1 MNGIWGI
8 RRTLTKLALG
18 TALLSTALGYAEDA
32 NAFCGFYVAGADA
45 ELFNNATLV
54 VMMRDGNTTVLSM
67 QNNYQGP
74 PEDFAL
80 VVPVPVVLQKDNV
93 KTLDDSIFDRV
104 DKLAAPRL
112 VEYWEKDPCAPPE
125 PPMMPMAVAKSAEG
139 MPGRG
144 GGGVKIEAQFE
155 VGEYDIVILS
165 ASDSTGLDKWL
176 KGNGYKIPQGAEPVL
191 RPYVEEG
198 SKFFVA
204 KVNVKKVKFEDG
216 QAMLSP
222 LRVHYDT
229 DKFALPVRL
238 GLINAKDKQD
248 LIVHILAKSRYDVAN
263 YPNVTIP
270 TNLDLDEKAKSEF
283 GSFYAKLFDRT
294 LAKNPKAVVTEYAW
308 DSGTCDPC
316 PSPALNQQ
324 EIMTLGGD
332 VIQGASP
339 WGMVLTRLHARYDQS
354 DLGEDLVFRKAE
366 PIAGGR
372 EFLSKD
378 DQLEEGSVKA
388 SQNNFQGRYAIR
400 HPWKGPIACEN
411 PIRGRWGG
419 PPDGGQPRPT
429 PAQDLAFAPRGG
441 TKLASYV
448 EHDVDEIGLKA
459 AEPTV
464 DHPGAIPKEMPAKA
478 PSPSG
483 GETGTPSAPPSTTP
497 PAGGCGACTTQP
509 IAPKPSGRWGLLAL
523 GLGLIGGLR
532 RRWRR

>member
-1 MNGIWGI
+1 MTEAMTSGG
-8 RRTLTKLALG
+8 RTTSSRTIVRAALLG
-18 TALLSTALGYAEDA
+18 AALSTASITTVEPAQ
-32 NAFCGFYVAGADA
+32 AFCGFYVAGADA
-45 ELFNNATLV
+45 KLFNNATLV
-54 VMMRDGNTTVLSM
+54 VMMRDGTKTVLSM

-74 PEDFAL
+74 PEDFAM
-80 VVPVPVVLQKDNV
+80 VVPVPVVLQKENV
-93 KTLDDSIFDRV
+93 KTLDNAIFDRV
-104 DKLAAPRL
+104 DELAAPRL
-112 VEYWEKDPCAPPE
+112 VEYWERDPCAPPD
-125 PPMMPMAVAKSAEG
+125 PPMMPMATAVQKSAG
-139 MPGRG
+139 GAPGG
-144 GGGVKIEAQFE
+144 SGVKIEAQFE

-165 ASDSTGLDKWL
+165 ASNSTGLDRWL
-176 KGNGYKIPQGAEPVL
+176 EANGYKIPQGAEPGL

-204 KVNVKKVKFEDG
+204 KVNVQKVKFEDG

-238 GLINAKDKQD
+238 GLINSKDKQD

-270 TNLDLDEKAKSEF
+270 TNLDLDEQAKEEF

-294 LAKNPKAVVTEYAW
+294 LERNPKAVVTEYAW

-324 EIMTLGGD
+324 EIVTLGGD
-332 VIQGASP
+332 VIEGASP
-339 WGMVLTRLHARYDQS
+339 WGMVLTRLHARYDKT

-372 EFLSKD
+372 EFLREDGK
-378 DQLEEGSVKA
+378 LEIGSVKA
-388 SQNNFQGRYAIR
+388 PQNNFQGRYAIR
-400 HPWKGPIACEN
+400 HAWKGAIECDN

-419 PPDGGQPRPT
+419 PPDGGRPGPK
-429 PAQDLAFAPRGG
+429 PALELAFAPRGG

-459 AEPTV
+459 AQATV
-464 DHPGAIPKEMPAKA
+464 DHPGTNPKEVPAVA
-478 PSPSG
+478 P
-483 GETGTPSAPPSTTP
+483 TPS
-497 PAGGCGACTTQP
+497 TQLEVQ
-509 IAPKPSGRWGLLAL
+509 KSH
-523 GLGLIGGLR
+523 
-532 RRWRR
+532 